1 MTRDDDLHIRLGRI
15 RSRGSRSRPFIAQ
28 ALAAAEKAGGL
39 THPARRARA
48 GKFGRGRA
56 ASLSASRLTDRS
68 RRVVVKARVV
78 RHRVNRAPL
87 SAHLTYLR
95 REGITKDGAA
105 GRMFDAEQDDADH
118 RAFAERCES
127 DRHHFRFIVS
137 PDDATELSDLKI
149 FTRDLMAQAQR
160 DLGTT
165 LDWVAVDHWNT
176 GHPHVHVIIR
186 GRADDGQ
193 HLVISRDYI
202 REGMR
207 ARAQRLVTRE
217 LGPRS
222 EQEIRRSLEE

>member
-39 THPARRARA
+39 AHPARRARA

-78 RHRVNRAPL
+78 RHRVSRAPL

-105 GRMFDAEQDDADH
+105 GRMFDA
-118 RAFAERCES
+118 
-127 DRHHFRFIVS
+127 
-137 PDDATELSDLKI
+137 
-149 FTRDLMAQAQR
+149 
-160 DLGTT
+160 
-165 LDWVAVDHWNT
+165 
-176 GHPHVHVIIR
+176 
-186 GRADDGQ
+186 
-193 HLVISRDYI
+193 
-202 REGMR
+202 
-207 ARAQRLVTRE
+207 
-217 LGPRS
+217 
-222 EQEIRRSLEE
+222 